1 MIKLLFIYLQCLLPL
16 IPLKYYEK
24 TPCDKVYLSV
34 FGFGNKPLLSKVF
47 FIKMEFRILEKN
59 RSGIYIIRNNIDNRV
74 YIGSSKN
81 LYKRYLYH
89 NEDLLRNKHNNIYL
103 QRFYSKYGSDT
114 LFFELMEYC
123 DIDSLFERE
132 QYYLDKYPKD
142 IKFNVCAKAIG
153 GFEKHSTESKLKM
166 SLQRKGVKRLTP
178 HSEAHKKNISNSL
191 KNSETAKEFLKQLQ
205 QKRVKTYSFINPSG
219 DIVNV
224 TNIKKFCEDNNLS
237 DSKMIALQKHKR
249 TIHKGW
255 KALNGAIKKI
265 HKLHIP
271 IIKYDLNNNLLEEFS
286 SLQKALDSLKTT
298 NELYLKRCLN
308 GQINSFKGFI
318 WKYKNAKNE
327 TITS

>member
-16 IPLKYYEK
+16 ISIKYCKK

-34 FGFGNKPLLSKVF
+34 FGFGNKPLLSKAIF
-47 FIKMEFRILEKN
+47 LIMEFKISEKKK
-59 RSGIYIIRNNIDNRV
+59 SGVYIISNYINKMV
-74 YIGSSKN
+74 YIGSTSN
-81 LYKRYLYH
+81 LYKRYKYH
-89 NEDLLRNKHNNIYL
+89 KQDLKRNTHRNNNLQLFYNEH
-103 QRFYSKYGSDT
+103 GSDT
-114 LFFELMEYC
+114 LFFELLEYC
-123 DIDSLFERE
+123 DCSILLERE
-132 QYYLDKYPKD
+132 QYYLDTYNSNL
-142 IKFNVCAKAIG
+142 KFNVSTKSTG
-153 GFEKHSTESKLKM
+153 GCD
-166 SLQRKGVKRLTP
+166 
-178 HSEAHKKNISNSL
+178 NI
-191 KNSETAKEFLKQLQ
+191 
-205 QKRVKTYSFINPSG
+205 KTYSFINPNG

-255 KALNGAIKKI
+255 KALNGASKKI
-265 HKLHIP
+265 HKLYIP

-298 NELYLKRCLN
+298 NELYLKRCLD

-318 WKYKNAKNE
+318 WKYKNAKKE